1 MYPTL
6 ETLDMT
12 PEQLAVAREVI
23 CRRAYQNWLDAG
35 QPCGADVECWLKA
48 EQQWIAQDYVPP
60 RPLDGQRPDALPR
73 QYDDQRSEAQRPVTE
88 AVSA

>member
-12 PEQLAVAREVI
+12 PEQLAAAREAI

-35 QPCGADVECWLKA
+35 QPCGADVDCWLKA

-60 RPLDGQRPDALPR
+60 RPLDGERPAQPTR
-73 QYDDQRSEAQRPVTE
+73 QPCEYQTQPPVTD
-88 AVSA
+88 AVLA